1 MANQNIES
9 KTIRIPNLPTGK
21 IVDESGMP
29 TSDEI
34 FFRQALLSLLQ
45 NVLSD
50 EGLVMP
56 SQTTSNITI
65 IQDNVVINPGVSGTE
80 YTCLPGTFIYNSTND
95 TVQVSVLV
103 GDVPTFKTVTVT

>member
-1 MANQNIES
+1 MANQNIQQNP
-9 KTIRIPNLPTGK
+9 IRIPNLPTGR

-56 SQTTSNITI
+56 SQTAADIII
-65 IQDNVVINPGVSGTE
+65 IQDNVVTNPGVVGTE
-80 YTCLPGTFIYNSTND
+80 YTCAPGTFIYNSTND

-103 GDVPTFKTVTVT
+103 AGVPNFKTVTVT